1 MAIYSCNIS
10 NVSRAKGSSA
20 CATLSYITAEKVKDE
35 RLGKS
40 FSYGREERVVATET
54 LLPDGAP
61 ERYKD
66 SKILFNEIEKY
77 EKADNARTA
86 KKIMVA
92 LPREFDLEK
101 QQQVI
106 ERFIKNELNEKGYA
120 ATYAIHHDAEDNN
133 PHAHIL
139 VANRQIDRDGEWSA
153 KRKMEYALDEKGER
167 IPVIDKETGEQK
179 VDKRNRKQWKRISV
193 EQNPLDKKE
202 MLQSLREAW
211 ARECNRELDLEH
223 QIDHRSF
230 ADQGRDEEPT
240 IHEGYE
246 ARAIEAKGGTS
257 ERCEYNREV
266 KENNGL
272 LEQIRQAL
280 REILAELAR
289 LFHIKA
295 REEERNRAQ
304 YEKLEKNVRY
314 IEKWV
319 AETSVFDRLIDHKL
333 PPYKGQEELAE
344 MREHLRELNS
354 HGWTPEYQEAADNPR
369 LKELIQREQTIKKLV
384 DTVTKGI
391 DKGEPFESLVERA
404 KSVVEGRED
413 EKQGNVSPT
422 RERGV
427 KERSDDLER

>member
-167 IPVIDKETGEQK
+167 IPVIDKATGEQK

-193 EQNPLDKKE
+193 E
-202 MLQSLREAW
+202 
-211 ARECNRELDLEH
+211 
-223 QIDHRSF
+223 I
-230 ADQGRDEEPT
+230 GRA
-240 IHEGYE
+240 H
-246 ARAIEAKGGTS
+246 
-257 ERCEYNREV
+257 V
-266 KENNGL
+266 
-272 LEQIRQAL
+272 
-280 REILAELAR
+280 
-289 LFHIKA
+289 
-295 REEERNRAQ
+295 
-304 YEKLEKNVRY
+304 
-314 IEKWV
+314 
-319 AETSVFDRLIDHKL
+319 
-333 PPYKGQEELAE
+333 
-344 MREHLRELNS
+344 
-354 HGWTPEYQEAADNPR
+354 
-369 LKELIQREQTIKKLV
+369 
-384 DTVTKGI
+384 
-391 DKGEPFESLVERA
+391 
-404 KSVVEGRED
+404 
-413 EKQGNVSPT
+413 
-422 RERGV
+422 
-427 KERSDDLER
+427 